1 MTGRATVLR
10 ALHACSNLL
19 WSWSG
24 PSNLS
29 RVGGGPLC
37 GGYVGAVEVGELQ
50 STMDIRGIG
59 GLVGWRDGGSIV
71 GAMGGR

>member
-1 MTGRATVLR
+1 MTFPMTGRATVLR

-37 GGYVGAVEVGELQ
+37 GGYVGAVEVGELNLRW
-50 STMDIRGIG
+50 TYG
-59 GLVGWRDGGSIV
+59 GLGVV
-71 GAMGGR
+71 A